1 MACTH
6 AAAMAILGRLD
17 CASERQVAAIR
28 SAAARLFRAYATQ
41 VEVLRRLRHG
51 GNQYV
56 RVEHGHVNEG
66 GQAVIGNVK
75 PAGSGASGLPE
86 HSAGGVIAPAEHDR

>member
-1 MACTH
+1 
-6 AAAMAILGRLD
+6 MAILGTID
-17 CASERQVAAIR
+17 SGFGTERRIAAFAT
-28 SAAARLFRAYATQ
+28 AAARLLRAYAMQ
-41 VEVLRRLRHG
+41 MEVLRRLRHG
-51 GNQYV
+51 GHQYL
-56 RVEHGHVNEG
+56 RVEHVHVNDG